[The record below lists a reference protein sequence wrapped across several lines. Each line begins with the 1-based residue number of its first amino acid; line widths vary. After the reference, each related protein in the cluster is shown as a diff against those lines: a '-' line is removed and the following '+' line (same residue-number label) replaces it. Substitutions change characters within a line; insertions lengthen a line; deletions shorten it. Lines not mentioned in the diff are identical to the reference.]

1 MDSGELDALLT
12 LSLARGLGPT
22 LMLRAIQT
30 LGGVEQVLGASAGR
44 LASVRGIGRNRAD
57 EIRRAIASVRN
68 DGQLEREKALVGE
81 HGVTLLGVEDPAY
94 PKLLRHIPDPPPLL
108 YVRGELREDDA
119 LALAIVGSRRC
130 SHYGREQADRLSSL
144 AAAAGLTIVSGGA
157 YGVDAAAHQ
166 AALRAGGRTIA
177 VLGSGIAKP
186 YPEPHRELF
195 DTIAHGAGAV
205 ISEVPMTWPPMA
217 ENFPRRNRII
227 SGLAIGVLVIEA
239 ALRSGALIT
248 ARLAVEEHGREVMAL
263 PGRVDSQSSAGC
275 HKMIRQGW
283 AKLVTNVGDI
293 LDALGEAGQLL
304 KADVAE
310 EDEHADTLF
319 HQNLT
324 DSQRSIVEALDGPQS
339 LDQLAA
345 KTGLV
350 VSVIQADLTM
360 LQIRGLIERHAGT
373 YVSKR

>member
-1 MDSGELDALLT
+1 MESGENDALLT

-22 LMLRAIQT
+22 LLMRAVQT
-30 LGGVEQVLGASAGR
+30 LGGVEQTLAASAR
-44 LASVRGIGRNRAD
+44 QLASVRGIGRDRAD
-57 EIRRAIASVRN
+57 DIRRAIDSVAN
-68 DGQLEREKALVGE
+68 NGQLEQEKALVAE
-81 HGVTLLGVEDPAY
+81 HGVTLLGIEDPAY

-144 AAAAGLTIVSGGA
+144 AASAGLTIVSGGA

-186 YPEPHRELF
+186 YPDRHRELF
-195 DTIAHGAGAV
+195 DAIADGAGAV
-205 ISEVPMTWPPMA
+205 ISEVPMTCPPVA

-227 SGLAIGVLVIEA
+227 SGLAIGVLVVEA

-263 PGRVDSQSSAGC
+263 PGRVDSQTSAGC

-293 LDALGEAGQLL
+293 LDSLGEAGQLL
-304 KADVAE
+304 KADAAE
-310 EDEHADTLF
+310 EDEHAEALF
-319 HQNLT
+319 HENLT
-324 DSQRSIVEALDGPQS
+324 DSQRSIVEAMDGPQS

-373 YVSKR
+373 YVTKR

>member
-1 MDSGELDALLT
+1 MGSSETDALLT

-22 LMLRAIQT
+22 LMLRAIET
-30 LGGVEQVLGASAGR
+30 LGGVEHVLDASAR
-44 LASVRGIGRNRAD
+44 QLASVRGIGAGRAD
-57 EIRRAIASVRN
+57 DIRRAIDSVTDDR
-68 DGQLEREKALVGE
+68 QLDREKALIDE
-81 HGVTLLGVEDPAY
+81 HGVALLGLDDPAY

-130 SHYGREQADRLSSL
+130 SHYGREQADRLSAL
-144 AAAAGLTIVSGGA
+144 ASAAGLTIVSGGA
-157 YGVDAAAHQ
+157 YGIDAAAHQ

-186 YPEPHRELF
+186 YPERHGELF
-195 DTIAHGAGAV
+195 DSIADGSGAV
-205 ISEVPMTWPPMA
+205 LCEVPMTWPPMA

-227 SGLAIGVLVIEA
+227 SGLAMGVLVVEA

-248 ARLAVEEHGREVMAL
+248 ARLAVEDHGREVMAL
-263 PGRVDSQSSAGC
+263 PGRVDSQTSAGC
-275 HKMIRQGW
+275 HRMIRQGW

-304 KADVAE
+304 KAGLAE
-310 EDEHADTLF
+310 DDHSDALF

-324 DSQRSIVEALDGPQS
+324 DSQRSIVDALDSPQS

-345 KTGLV
+345 RTGLT
-350 VSVIQADLTM
+350 VSVIQSDLTM
-360 LQIRGLIERHAGT
+360 LQIRGLIEHHAGA
-373 YVSKR
+373 YVKKR